1 RLIVGRYSKLG
12 SCWAPQ
18 ARRGQ
23 FQYKI
28 IHRNFNVKVSQ
39 TNTKQRKDLKW
50 TPCQGHFEKN
60 YYLLSLLPPMLVP
73 KEEWWQRKAHVQN
86 LERVLLSSIIKMN
99 YFRSLAALEFS
110 VFQE

>member
-1 RLIVGRYSKLG
+1 MPIPLRWDMGTGTLSHVPQSFFEKNSYIM
-12 SCWAPQ
+12 SCS
-18 ARRGQ
+18 
-23 FQYKI
+23 I
-28 IHRNFNVKVSQ
+28 
-39 TNTKQRKDLKW
+39 KW

>member
-1 RLIVGRYSKLG
+1 
-12 SCWAPQ
+12 
-18 ARRGQ
+18 
-23 FQYKI
+23 
-28 IHRNFNVKVSQ
+28 
-39 TNTKQRKDLKW
+39 
-50 TPCQGHFEKN
+50 
-60 YYLLSLLPPMLVP
+60 MLVP